1 VLFFSA
7 GRGHGGGLGRTISL
21 LSRECRREELDFVE
35 LVDGFVEL
43 VDGGRFALTVE
54 WRRLMPF
61 SRVRVIVLRLGRRES
76 SLLGKS
82 CSVIGNWLE
91 SEATEKSQ
99 LGNCVFGAG
108 VGFGSL
114 QIIMSTPET

>member
-7 GRGHGGGLGRTISL
+7 GRGHGGGLGRTISP

-35 LVDGFVEL
+35 LVDGP
-43 VDGGRFALTVE
+43 TVE
-54 WRRLMPF
+54 WRRF
-61 SRVRVIVLRLGRRES
+61 VIVLRLARRES
-76 SLLGKS
+76 KS
-82 CSVIGNWLE
+82 CSVIGNLLE

-99 LGNCVFGAG
+99 IGNCVFGAG